1 LARRAAASTSNPAQ
15 LTTQGFPICRAISEA
30 WAVRPPMAVSAPEA
44 AAKPATSAVSISGL
58 TRITGSPEDARFPR
72 SPYRRPRGA

>member
-1 LARRAAASTSNPAQ
+1 MESQSPSAMRVAPILARRAAASTSNPAQ

-44 AAKPATSAVSISGL
+44 AAK
-58 TRITGSPEDARFPR
+58 TGDIGRVDI
-72 SPYRRPRGA
+72 RPHQNHRLA